1 MLTRTGRTIWKRK
14 PRRSRRAMIQR
25 LRSISRRS
33 PLRLSHFRFVTSTT
47 RSSSDRSESSFPSS
61 FSSLPR
67 STSASG
73 SYTGLTSASS
83 TSSLELV
90 DPLPSP
96 MVLYRLSLRAG
107 MHPIVTAASP
117 RDTSFVASSVS
128 ASSRRLSSSAS
139 RRKISSSVVMDTPY
153 PLRRTG
159 TSGLSLT
166 PSDELSS
173 PLSDAESSA
182 AGAGAGSGTPA
193 LARSS
198 AAKRAGNA
206 AAADAGNS
214 TVASPPLARL
224 KPASSTYL

>member
-47 RSSSDRSESSFPSS
+47 RSSSDSDSSFPSS

-128 ASSRRLSSSAS
+128 SSSRRLSSSAS

-182 AGAGAGSGTPA
+182 AGAGSGTPA

-198 AAKRAGNA
+198 AAKKAGNA

>member
-1 MLTRTGRTIWKRK
+1 MHAVISRDGPAGLTSRNSTHITAMLTRTGRTIWKRK

-47 RSSSDRSESSFPSS
+47 RSSSDSDSSFPSS

-73 SYTGLTSASS
+73 SYAGLTSASS

-128 ASSRRLSSSAS
+128 SSSRRAVVLGEPEENFLE
-139 RRKISSSVVMDTPY
+139 RRHGHAVPPQTHGYLRVV
-153 PLRRTG
+153 
-159 TSGLSLT
+159 SH
-166 PSDELSS
+166 
-173 PLSDAESSA
+173 AE
-182 AGAGAGSGTPA
+182 
-193 LARSS
+193 
-198 AAKRAGNA
+198 
-206 AAADAGNS
+206 
-214 TVASPPLARL
+214 
-224 KPASSTYL
+224 